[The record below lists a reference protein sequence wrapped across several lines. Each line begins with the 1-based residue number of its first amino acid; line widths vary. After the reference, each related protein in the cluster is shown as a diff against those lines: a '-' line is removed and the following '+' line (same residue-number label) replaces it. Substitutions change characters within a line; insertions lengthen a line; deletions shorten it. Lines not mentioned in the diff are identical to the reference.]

1 MIRDEPPHLSRGT
14 WGLGR
19 RRGRPRARRRGR
31 AGSRRARTR
40 RRFARCLLG
49 PFGPSCPY
57 HKGNP
62 ILLANSMGQNRCGKI
77 CSRRS
82 ANSDKKRALVLSIST
97 KIRGMIHSF
106 LLVVI
111 SPAVS
116 EILLDRLRSDGGSHG
131 WTCPRRVEG

>member
-1 MIRDEPPHLSRGT
+1 MIHS
-14 WGLGR
+14 
-19 RRGRPRARRRGR
+19 
-31 AGSRRARTR
+31 
-40 RRFARCLLG
+40 FLLVVIS
-49 PFGPSCPY
+49 PAVSVR
-57 HKGNP
+57 

-77 CSRRS
+77 CSHRS

-116 EILLDRLRSDGGSHG
+116 RRPWDHPFGIASRDPEPGLAVS
-131 WTCPRRVEG
+131 RRVGM

>member
-1 MIRDEPPHLSRGT
+1 MLKCLFERLSAANST
-14 WGLGR
+14 F
-19 RRGRPRARRRGR
+19 
-31 AGSRRARTR
+31 GSPMTVP
-40 RRFARCLLG
+40 CLENL
-49 PFGPSCPY
+49 
-57 HKGNP
+57 P

-77 CSRRS
+77 CSHRS

-116 EILLDRLRSDGGSHG
+116 EVLPDTLKGCYPALENTGVFGAG
-131 WTCPRRVEG
+131 